1 MLEIQDRF
9 HEVIR
14 VDIHSDQH
22 HPLRGGTYIQ
32 LPSFIISKKCCINVK
47 NIKTNKFKCLKQE
60 DSRCFEYALESILN
74 PINNHTDR
82 PSNYNITKY
91 EALKMVNYMN

>member
-1 MLEIQDRF
+1 MKLSRNFDRYNARNTRYRF

-74 PINNHTDR
+74 PIKTW
-82 PSNYNITKY
+82 
-91 EALKMVNYMN
+91 